1 MKNHYQKYRHSIQ
14 KVWPETKSYIS
25 LKDKSWSKMLDR
37 IKADDFLTIYAEGK
51 VKIDTVFAWGLG
63 IEVSS
68 LSGVEKTEGHSD
80 SLPFIK
86 NLWK

>member
-1 MKNHYQKYRHSIQ
+1 
-14 KVWPETKSYIS
+14 
-25 LKDKSWSKMLDR
+25 MLDR

-86 NLWK
+86 NL

>member
-1 MKNHYQKYRHSIQ
+1 
-14 KVWPETKSYIS
+14 
-25 LKDKSWSKMLDR
+25 MLDR

-68 LSGVEKTEGHSD
+68 LVEWRKQKVILTLYHS
-80 SLPFIK
+80 LKIFENK
-86 NLWK
+86 ECVE